1 MPVTKCCGGILTHK
15 TSSCKKSSSS
25 CCWRNISVISSHF
38 SLLLPHKM
46 LWNWGTRAWSSI
58 QLYRRIR
65 PYVASIF
72 LIEKFDYLFCIF
84 GRQAMRQ
91 EQSLCLWNRYGAA
104 LFRIQ
109 VHEFKKSSA
118 RGKFFN
124 RTSLVTSPS
133 WILNCGYF
141 SCIFYFVCI
150 QLFFLALYLFY
161 CEMHFYQCAL
171 QPRFT
176 FLEYCVLFIC
186 ICRAFVCVRAILPVF
201 LSLPNYSLVL

>member
-133 WILNCGYF
+133 CGSWTVVLQLHLLLCVHSIIFLGTLFVLLWNAFLSMCVAAAIYFFRILCSVHLHL
-141 SCIFYFVCI
+141 SC
-150 QLFFLALYLFY
+150 
-161 CEMHFYQCAL
+161 
-171 QPRFT
+171 
-176 FLEYCVLFIC
+176 
-186 ICRAFVCVRAILPVF
+186 VCVCARHFAR
-201 LSLPNYSLVL
+201 LSVIA